1 MHAANR
7 ETNYTAGVWAK
18 VRPEMLRAMT
28 EAAET
33 EGLKLPEWLRKVI
46 GNALKG
52 DPDMRIVLA
61 EVMALGTAMLT
72 LQSAEWR
79 GKDFTDEQLKALV
92 DACEARKFAQADK
105 RLLAGK
111 SE

>member
-7 ETNYTAGVWAK
+7 EANYTAGVWAK

-28 EAAET
+28 EAAEA

-46 GNALKG
+46 GMALNG
-52 DPDMRIVLA
+52 DTGQRILLA
-61 EVMALGTAMLT
+61 EVMALRTALLT
-72 LQSAEWR
+72 LAKEKWR
-79 GKDFTDEQLKALV
+79 GAKFTDAELREMV
-92 DACEARKFAQADK
+92 DACDARKFAMADA
-105 RLLAGK
+105 RILTGK